1 MSTPNLPKP
10 SPKFLPSR
18 QTLRKHKT
26 SIRRA
31 LSRDKLL
38 LWMVVVPMLFSMVY
52 FVILAKDRYVSESLA
67 VVKRADDSS
76 ALVGSNKPYAAMMHF
91 GGDKSDFPHLWG
103 DIPGRPFLPMDTEGQ
118 LQPEAEESILELAMH
133 HLQKAAR
140 L

>member
-52 FVILAKDRYVSESLA
+52 FVILAKDVSADTATDSIDDWQ
-67 VVKRADDSS
+67 VVETPAMKTLRAD
-76 ALVGSNKPYAAMMHF
+76 K
-91 GGDKSDFPHLWG
+91 KS
-103 DIPGRPFLPMDTEGQ
+103 
-118 LQPEAEESILELAMH
+118 
-133 HLQKAAR
+133 
-140 L
+140 